1 MHRQRIS
8 GVEVE
13 RSHTLRAAT
22 RQSLRDFQV
31 TGMLGDEV
39 VRALFEDGRLFVDAR
54 LLTHAMLLVELGEVV
69 RVEELGLSV
78 KASLDGSPYT
88 ALITLLGACDRI
100 ISAAFDIDADTVSW
114 RAPYRSSRPSSLA

>member
-1 MHRQRIS
+1 MHRQLIKR
-8 GVEVE
+8 GGKME

-22 RQSLRDFQV
+22 RTSLRDFQV

-39 VRALFEDGRLFVDAR
+39 VRALFEDGRLFVDGR

-69 RVEELGLSV
+69 RVEELGFSV
-78 KASLDGSPYT
+78 KASLDGSPYA

-100 ISAAFDIDADTVSW
+100 ISAAFDIDDDTVS
-114 RAPYRSSRPSSLA
+114 